1 MGAIAIPIVI
11 VVVAVIAG
19 MTAMGRFA
27 RRRRKQADSMR
38 SSSRTLHYMVPN
50 GVDPAR
56 VVFELSRAGYEAVSD
71 GTLGHPGELLIGGR
85 GDRGLDR
92 EQVRCILSACIDV
105 PAASRDVSALS
116 SVRFT
121 DE

>member
-1 MGAIAIPIVI
+1 
-11 VVVAVIAG
+11 
-19 MTAMGRFA
+19 
-27 RRRRKQADSMR
+27 MR
-38 SSSRTLHYMVPN
+38 SSSRTLHYLVPN